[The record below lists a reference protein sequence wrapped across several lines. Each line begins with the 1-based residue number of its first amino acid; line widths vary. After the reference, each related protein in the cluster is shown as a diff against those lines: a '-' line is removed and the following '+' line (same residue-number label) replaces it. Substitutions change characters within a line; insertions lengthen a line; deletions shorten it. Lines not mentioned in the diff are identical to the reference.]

1 MLTGLLL
8 GYPGATT
15 VRLEEGVRNPQDV
28 WVPGGEREAEPRIE
42 QGLIG
47 SEGRILEGLEERKP
61 SLGVLGFSSS
71 MLSLLVHNALVGGGC
86 KCTHFIWG

>member
-1 MLTGLLL
+1 MFTFGASDTRPEPETVGSGVNAVVTGLLS

-15 VRLEEGVRNPQDV
+15 VPLEEGVRNPQDV

-47 SEGRILEGLEERKP
+47 SEV
-61 SLGVLGFSSS
+61 SLP
-71 MLSLLVHNALVGGGC
+71 GGARGE
-86 KCTHFIWG
+86 KAFFGSFRV